1 MSGARGQKNDERLPA
16 DDGEYWRCTLLE
28 TATRLRVG
36 RGIGQNETEAAREL
50 WEQVKQRTAHQDS
63 PPPFVSDGWGGHRE
77 ALLEVYGQVPA
88 YQGRGRP
95 PTRKQ
100 PSPDWHYTQMVK
112 QRDGQGYLEDVVI
125 RIIYGDEQT
134 PTLTG
139 ERTAYIERTNLTSR
153 HMNARLTRKTL
164 GFSKQLAMLRASSI
178 WEDVVYNFTRTV
190 KTLRRPATDGQRR
203 WVPQSPAMKAGLTD
217 HLWSLRELLT
227 RIPVP
232 TNSI

>member
-88 YQGRGRP
+88 RAAGG
-95 PTRKQ
+95 
-100 PSPDWHYTQMVK
+100 H
-112 QRDGQGYLEDVVI
+112 QR
-125 RIIYGDEQT
+125 
-134 PTLTG
+134 
-139 ERTAYIERTNLTSR
+139 AN
-153 HMNARLTRKTL
+153 
-164 GFSKQLAMLRASSI
+164 
-178 WEDVVYNFTRTV
+178 
-190 KTLRRPATDGQRR
+190 
-203 WVPQSPAMKAGLTD
+203 SPAQTGTTPR
-217 HLWSLRELLT
+217 WSSSAMAKVT
-227 RIPVP
+227 WK
-232 TNSI
+232 TW